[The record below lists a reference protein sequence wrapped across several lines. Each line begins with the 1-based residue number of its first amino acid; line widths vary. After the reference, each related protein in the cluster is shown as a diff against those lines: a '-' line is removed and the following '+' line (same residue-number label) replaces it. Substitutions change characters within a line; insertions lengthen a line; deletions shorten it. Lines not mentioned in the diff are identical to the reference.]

1 MKKIGFKKLI
11 MASFLACCMIA
22 ALPAISQKKYHY
34 QTVSGDPLQ
43 ARIYTLDNGLTVYLS
58 VYKDAPRLQTAIA
71 VRTGSKN
78 DPTDNT
84 GLSHY
89 LEHLMFK
96 GSEHYGT
103 LDYAQESVYLRK
115 IDSLFEV
122 YRVLND
128 PQQRLDV
135 YKVIDS
141 ISTIASRYAIA
152 NEYDVMMSALGAKG
166 TNAYTGVEQTVYIND
181 IPSNQLERWLTIEA
195 ERFGRPV
202 FRLFHTE
209 LETVYE
215 EKNMSLDNDGRKVM
229 EALMSGLYLKHT
241 YGTQTTLGSQ
251 EHLKNPSLNAL
262 KEYYNSR
269 YVPNNMAIAL
279 SGEFDPDVTIR
290 LIDEKFGSFETRPV
304 KPFDVPYEEPIR
316 GPVVKEVVGPD
327 AETMR
332 IGFRLGGYRSNDADV
347 LSIMNM
353 ILSNRTAGLIDLNLL
368 QAQKVL
374 SASCFAYVKQDY
386 SSHIFS
392 GSPKQGQSLE
402 EVTELI
408 LGQIE
413 LVKRGEFPDWMVD
426 AIINDFKM
434 RELRSFESNSAR
446 VNMMLN
452 AFIMDVPY
460 EHVAH
465 RLERL
470 SKITKNDI
478 IKFANDN
485 YADNYVIVY
494 KRTGVDQSITKIEK
508 PPITPIEVN
517 RISQS
522 DFVKE
527 VLAREV
533 PKIEPVFLDYKK
545 DIKQSKLEKKI
556 PVNYIQNTENEIF
569 NLYYIFDFGNN
580 HDNRIGLALNY
591 LRYLGTS
598 KYSPTEIQQEFYKL
612 GCSFNVSASD
622 DQIYVSLTGLT
633 PNFETGLS
641 LFEHLLADAQPNDEA
656 LANLIGDVLKRRADN
671 KLSKS
676 AILWGALYNYGV
688 FGKESPYTNILS
700 EAALKQLTSQELV
713 GLIKGLGSYEHRILF
728 SGTLSQ
734 EQLSKLLAKHHRIPT
749 QFKPSPAEKQFV
761 EKDYSRPQ
769 VFVVDYDMKQVE
781 LVMLSKSDR
790 FNRANLPAINLFNE
804 YFGSGMSS
812 IVFQELREAKGLAYS
827 AYARYSIPAR
837 PDRSHFIMSFIGTQN
852 DKLPEAMG
860 GMSGLINN
868 MPESERSFK
877 TAQESIEERIRTE
890 RITKTSILFNY
901 ETARKMGYDY
911 DIRKDVFAQVPEM
924 EFNDLKAF
932 QENYLKDKNYNVLVL
947 GNRNQ
952 LDMQTLQQYGEV
964 HFLTLEEIFGY

>member
-1 MKKIGFKKLI
+1 MTTNHIKR
-11 MASFLACCMIA
+11 CMITLSLLMLA
-22 ALPAISQKKYHY
+22 ALPVLSQKQFQYRI
-34 QTVSGDPLQ
+34 VEGDPLQ
-43 ARIYTLDNGLTVYLS
+43 ARIYTLDNGLTVFLS
-58 VYKDAPRLQTAIA
+58 VYPEAPRIQTAIA

-96 GSEHYGT
+96 GTENFGT
-103 LDYAQESVYLRK
+103 INYAEESVYLHQ

-122 YRVLND
+122 YRALSD

-141 ISTIASRYAIA
+141 ISTIASRFAIA

-181 IPSNQLERWLTIEA
+181 IPSNQLERWLSIEA
-195 ERFGRPV
+195 ERFGHPV
-202 FRLFHTE
+202 FRIFHTE

-229 EALMSGLYLKHT
+229 EALMSGLYAKHT

-251 EHLKNPSLNAL
+251 EHLKNPSLRAL
-262 KEYYNSR
+262 RDYYNSR
-269 YVPNNMAIAL
+269 YVPNNMAIVL
-279 SGEFDPDVTIR
+279 SGEFDPDVVIR
-290 LIDEKFGSFETRPV
+290 LVNDKFGHFKARPV

-327 AETMR
+327 AETLR
-332 IGFRLGGYRSNDADV
+332 IGFRLSGYRSNDADM

-402 EVTELI
+402 EVAELI
-408 LGQIE
+408 LDQIE
-413 LVKRGEFPDWMVD
+413 MVKRGEFADWMVE
-426 AIINDFKM
+426 AIINDFKL

-465 RLERL
+465 RLDRL

-478 IKFANDN
+478 IKFANAN
-485 YADNYVIVY
+485 YSDNYVIVY
-494 KRTGVDQSITKIEK
+494 KRTGVDESIIKIEK

-517 RISQS
+517 RVSQS
-522 DFVKE
+522 KFVKDI
-527 VLAREV
+527 LAREV
-533 PKIEPVFLDYKK
+533 PKIEPVFLDYNK
-545 DIKQSKLEKKI
+545 DINQFVLGKKV
-556 PVNYIQNTENEIF
+556 PVNYIQNIENEIF
-569 NLYYIFDFGNN
+569 NLYYIFNFGNS
-580 HDNRIGLALNY
+580 HDKRLGLALNY

-612 GCSFNVSASD
+612 GCSFNVSSSD
-622 DQIYVSLTGLT
+622 DEVYVSLMGLT
-633 PNFETGLS
+633 PNFEKGLS

-656 LANLIGDVLKRRADN
+656 LTNLVADVMKRRADN

-676 AILWGALYNYGV
+676 AILWGALYNYAV
-688 FGKESPYTNILS
+688 FGEDSPYTNILS
-700 EAALKQLTSQELV
+700 EDELKRLTSKELV
-713 GLIKGLGSYEHRILF
+713 GLIRGLGSYEHRILF
-728 SGTLSQ
+728 YGTHS
-734 EQLSKLLAKHHRIPT
+734 EDQLTKLLAKHHSIPS
-749 QFKPSPAEKQFV
+749 QFKPSPAEKLFT

-812 IVFQELREAKGLAYS
+812 VVFQELREAKGLAYS
-827 AYARYSIPAR
+827 AYARYSIPSR
-837 PDRSHFIMSFIGTQN
+837 PDRSHFVMSFIGTQN

-911 DIRKDVFAQVPEM
+911 DIRQDVFAQVPAM
-924 EFNDLKAF
+924 EFADLKDF
-932 QENYLKDKNYNVLVL
+932 QEKYLKDKNYNVLVL

-952 LDMQTLQQYGEV
+952 LDMKTLEQYGEIR
-964 HFLTLEEIFGY
+964 FLSLEEIFGY